1 VLANSTPELFEEHL
15 REAVGALG
23 DRADD
28 HKLVFLKSWNEWA
41 EGNHLEPDTKWGTQ
55 YLEAVNRVIG

>member
-1 VLANSTPELFEEHL
+1 MLANVTPALFEEHL
-15 REAVGALG
+15 TEAVSALD
-23 DRADD
+23 DRADE

-55 YLEAVNRVIG
+55 YLQALKRVIE